1 MKKFLLATTAA
12 LLAAPALAAD
22 LPRRSAPV
30 APAPIYAAPVFTW
43 AGFYV
48 GAQVGYAW
56 GDADVV
62 SSSAVPAR
70 VGAASVDSKGFL
82 GGLHAG
88 YNWQRG
94 SLVYGLEADI
104 EYAAL
109 DGSANVLSA
118 VPEVLGRATV
128 ENQLR
133 GSLRARLGVAFDRT
147 LLYVTG
153 GLALGQVEASFAN
166 VARTSSAS
174 GSETQFGWTVGAGVE
189 YAISNNWSARV
200 EYRYTDLGDF
210 NVATPTAVIDG
221 ASTSNIE
228 NKDHAVRVGVSYRFG
243 GASRPVV
250 ARY

>member
-1 MKKFLLATTAA
+1 MKKLLLSTAA
-12 LLAAPALAAD
+12 ILLAAPALAAD
-22 LPRRSAPV
+22 LPRRSPAA
-30 APAPIYAAPVFTW
+30 APAPVYAAPMFTW

-48 GAQVGYAW
+48 GAQVGYVW
-56 GDADVV
+56 GESDVV
-62 SSSAVPAR
+62 SFSDADAR
-70 VGAASVDSKGFL
+70 VGGANVDANGFV

-94 SLVYGLEADI
+94 SLVYGLEADL

-109 DGSANVLSA
+109 DGAANVVDGA
-118 VPEVLGRATV
+118 TVLARATV
-128 ENQLR
+128 ESQLR

-153 GLALGQVEASFAN
+153 GLALGQVEASFVNGAN
-166 VARTSSAS
+166 RAS

-210 NVATPTAVIDG
+210 NVATPTAVVAG
-221 ASTSNIE
+221 ATRSNIDTT
-228 NKDHAVRVGVSYRFG
+228 DHSVRVGLSYRFG
-243 GASRPVV
+243 SSARPVV